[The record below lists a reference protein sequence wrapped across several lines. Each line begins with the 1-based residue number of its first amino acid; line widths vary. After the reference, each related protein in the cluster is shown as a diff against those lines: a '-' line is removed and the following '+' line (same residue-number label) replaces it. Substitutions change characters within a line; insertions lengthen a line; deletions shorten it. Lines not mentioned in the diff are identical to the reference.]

1 MGYYIPR
8 KKLFTGTNFK
18 EIPDVFA
25 LERVGAGHDGFVY
38 RDGDIVYKVL
48 KHGIDGRK
56 EKGLMSFDKAR
67 AFQTLDVKRFIKPDD
82 VLIDEDGIYA
92 GYIMRYYD
100 DLSKKQEDG
109 SIRKNIGEFTGE
121 DFLISIE
128 ELSSDISELTKK
140 GLVIKDINR
149 GSYIFSDDFLHICDM
164 DKYFLNRGQALRVN
178 WSQLN
183 YIVAKMMYFEKM
195 EREGFF
201 KDKEFANELNKRM
214 NKWVSKASNSSNFI
228 RTLENELGGSAL
240 DAPLSEF
247 VDYTFQKII
256 V

>member
-8 KKLFTGTNFK
+8 KKLFTGANFN

-38 RDGDIVYKVL
+38 RDGDVVYKVL

-67 AFQTLDVKRFIKPDD
+67 AFQSLDVNRFIKPTD
-82 VLIDEDGIYA
+82 VLIDEDGVYA
-92 GYIMRYYD
+92 GYVMKFYD
-100 DLSKKQEDG
+100 DLSKEEDG
-109 SIRKNIGEFTGE
+109 IIRKKIGDFTCE
-121 DFLISIE
+121 DFLISVD
-128 ELSSDISELTKK
+128 ELSSDVSELTKR

-149 GSYIFSDDFLHICDM
+149 GSYIFSEDFLHICDM

-183 YIVAKMMYFEKM
+183 YIVAKMIYFEKM

-201 KDKEFANELNKRM
+201 KDKEFASELNKRM

-228 RTLENELGGSAL
+228 QTLEKELGGSDL
-240 DAPLSEF
+240 SAPLSEF
-247 VDYTFQKII
+247 VDYTFQKVI

>member
-8 KKLFTGTNFK
+8 KKLFTGTNFN

-56 EKGLMSFDKAR
+56 ERGLMSFDKAR
-67 AFQTLDVKRFIKPDD
+67 AFQTLDVNRFIKPTD

-92 GYIMRYYD
+92 GYVMKFYD
-100 DLSKKQEDG
+100 DLSKEEDG
-109 SIRKNIGEFTGE
+109 VVRKQIGEFTCE
-121 DFLISIE
+121 DFLASVD
-128 ELSSDISELTKK
+128 ELSSDVSELTKK

-149 GSYIFSDDFLHICDM
+149 GSYIFSSDFLHICDM

-178 WSQLN
+178 WNQLN

-201 KDKEFANELNKRM
+201 KDTEFANEINKRM
-214 NKWVSKASNSSNFI
+214 NKWVSKVTNSSDFI
-228 RTLENELGGSAL
+228 RSLEKELSGSSL
-240 DAPLSEF
+240 DTPISEF
-247 VDYTFQKII
+247 VDYTFQKVI